1 MAAAAVSSVVEFAGI
16 GALWLAILLRAPQA
30 LRQRRT
36 RAFWLIGA
44 GLATTMTLH
53 TDASCTWLRES
64 ALSPQAVHVLRNSIA
79 VTSSCLVLHGFS
91 AFLRVRGARTPLL
104 WAGGAVVVSLLVRSD
119 LSAVGFA
126 GLPVPV
132 AVLDS
137 YWSGFLL
144 LHVVAHAVACGLCV
158 RAGVRGG
165 PGGARFGLL
174 AYGAGFCL
182 SVLVLCPLAAFAA
195 WTGESSPL
203 SVAPLVSG
211 VQAGCFAV
219 GVSAPLWAEVRGTS
233 AKRRVL
239 RRLLPLWAEITAGV
253 PEVRRVPLA
262 AAGREVFRSR
272 AAVELA
278 CYRLV
283 IEIRDAV
290 LLLSGHCSAELVER
304 ARAHVVSA
312 GVPPDRVAAAVLACW
327 LRAAEDVRARG
338 AVAAG
343 SAVALPGGADLES
356 EIRFLLV
363 VAEEYGAGPAL
374 DFRRAECSQPAGR

>member
-1 MAAAAVSSVVEFAGI
+1 MAAAAVSSVVEFVGI
-16 GALWLAILLRAPQA
+16 GALWLAVLLRAPQA

-126 GLPVPV
+126 GPPVPV

-137 YWSGFLL
+137 YWSGFRL

-165 PGGARFGLL
+165 PG
-174 AYGAGFCL
+174 
-182 SVLVLCPLAAFAA
+182 
-195 WTGESSPL
+195 
-203 SVAPLVSG
+203 
-211 VQAGCFAV
+211 
-219 GVSAPLWAEVRGTS
+219 
-233 AKRRVL
+233 
-239 RRLLPLWAEITAGV
+239 
-253 PEVRRVPLA
+253 
-262 AAGREVFRSR
+262 
-272 AAVELA
+272 
-278 CYRLV
+278 
-283 IEIRDAV
+283 
-290 LLLSGHCSAELVER
+290 
-304 ARAHVVSA
+304 
-312 GVPPDRVAAAVLACW
+312 
-327 LRAAEDVRARG
+327 
-338 AVAAG
+338 
-343 SAVALPGGADLES
+343 
-356 EIRFLLV
+356 
-363 VAEEYGAGPAL
+363 
-374 DFRRAECSQPAGR
+374 